1 MAGLAAIV
9 TGIGL
14 VGVGAAVGIHKAHRK
29 PVPVDARAQF
39 IAALQSGNVATMTQ
53 IANAYNVPGNKSQHQ
68 AQLVLRAM
76 KATVGDTKIP
86 ADVAAL
92 YNGTLQSGDPATM
105 RTVAKQLSAKYPHLA
120 GALTDTATILGG

>member
-120 GALTDTATILGG
+120 GALNDTATILGG